1 MATKS
6 NVMSSTT
13 LLSVAVGL
21 FLVLS
26 GIQNLIDASSF
37 MGKLGGM
44 FQSDLSKTVGIVSAI
59 LKIVSGAVLV
69 VGPLGLLTKGIRM
82 LAFWVIVIFWAA
94 LTIWMAST
102 TVNALKGDGIADRD
116 IQTSNFSIY
125 PQYRNT
131 EPKKG
136 VIEPPQVVGYEVSNT
151 LTLKVRDLQ
160 KLGGLIDRSVKLG
173 VNQGGQ
179 ITFTNDKPDEAVTEA
194 RKKAVAEALAKAK
207 TLTEAAG
214 VKLGRILEISEN
226 SMRPAPQPMMRMA
239 MAKDMA
245 AEAVPV
251 ASGENTYT
259 VTVNVTFALEQ

>member
-1 MATKS
+1 MRVALSSSRIVLAAAFAGAVAVSSSGQVLAQDIRPREPVINVLGEGQASVAPDMAILT
-6 NVMSSTT
+6 
-13 LLSVAVGL
+13 LSVVRNGKTAEAAL
-21 FLVLS
+21 SASSAAMKDVLS
-26 GIQNLIDASSF
+26 
-37 MGKLGGM
+37 
-44 FQSDLSKTVGIVSAI
+44 AI
-59 LKIVSGAVLV
+59 RS
-69 VGPLGLLTKGIRM
+69 
-82 LAFWVIVIFWAA
+82 
-94 LTIWMAST
+94 
-102 TVNALKGDGIADRD
+102 DGIADRD

-125 PQYRNT
+125 PQYRQP
-131 EPKKG
+131 EPKEG
-136 VIEPPQVVGYEVSNT
+136 VVEPPQVIGYEVSNT

-179 ITFTNDKPDEAVTEA
+179 IAFTNDKPDEVMTEA
-194 RKKAVAEALAKAK
+194 RKKAVAEALAKAR

-226 SMRPAPQPMMRMA
+226 SMRPVPQQMMRMA

-251 ASGENTYT
+251 AGGENTYT

>member
-1 MATKS
+1 MRVALSSSRLVLAAAFAGAVAVSSAGQVLAQDIPPREPIINVLGEGQASVAPDMAILT
-6 NVMSSTT
+6 
-13 LLSVAVGL
+13 LSVVRNGKTAEAAL
-21 FLVLS
+21 SASSAAMKDVLS
-26 GIQNLIDASSF
+26 
-37 MGKLGGM
+37 
-44 FQSDLSKTVGIVSAI
+44 AI
-59 LKIVSGAVLV
+59 KS
-69 VGPLGLLTKGIRM
+69 
-82 LAFWVIVIFWAA
+82 
-94 LTIWMAST
+94 
-102 TVNALKGDGIADRD
+102 DGIADRD

-125 PQYRNT
+125 PQYRHP
-131 EPKKG
+131 EPKGG
-136 VIEPPQVVGYEVSNT
+136 VIEPPQVIGYEVSNT

-179 ITFTNDKPDEAVTEA
+179 IAFTNDKPDEVMTEA
-194 RKKAVAEALAKAK
+194 RKKAVAEALAKAR

-226 SMRPAPQPMMRMA
+226 SMRPVPQQMMRMA

-251 ASGENTYT
+251 AGGENTYT